1 MRWLEYTIFLAI
13 VVGLVKPVGLY
24 VARVFERKP
33 TFLDRALCPVETRL
47 YRLFRIQP
55 EREMSAAVY
64 IICFVLFTVLGT
76 VLLFAVLI
84 IQAWLPGGPARPLPY
99 HADDRRLSRKYSG
112 ELRDN
117 DDLASLWRR
126 NDTALLGS
134 DARLGRAKFSRRRC
148 WTGGRHRLY
157 PWLRS
162 RTIGDHR
169 EFLG

>member
-1 MRWLEYTIFLAI
+1 MRWLEYTIFLAL

-24 VARVFERKP
+24 LASVFERKP

-76 VLLFAVLI
+76 VLLFAVLLL
-84 IQAWLPGGPARPLPY
+84 QAWLPGGP
-99 HADDRRLSRKYSG
+99 HDRYLTTPMTV
-112 ELRDN
+112 
-117 DDLASLWRR
+117 DLAA
-126 NDTALLGS
+126 NTAVSFATTTTWQAYGGETTLRYLTQVIRLGS
-134 DARLGRAKFSRRRC
+134 AELSRRRC

-157 PWLRS
+157 PWIRP
-162 RTIGDHR
+162 RTIGHHR
-169 EFLG
+169 QFLG